1 MIRVWYNKS
10 LSFVYAAINLI
21 KKQDVKQEFYLV
33 ASHTQAHAR
42 ALLVAD
48 EAYIEPTGLVAQAYV
63 DWCLDF
69 CSQHK
74 IDVFVVGKES
84 QSIAQYQH
92 EFEKIGVRLLLVA
105 NEATLALLDNK
116 DLFAQQLPSHIAV
129 LPDTI
134 SVTSYDEFE
143 QAYQTLRATHSCLAI
158 KPAVSIFGLGFRKID
173 EQRDCLQHILKG
185 DEYVVG
191 LEELRQGMRQQKNFK
206 PLLVMEFLTGD
217 EWSVD
222 CVANYGTLWAA
233 IQRRKFMANKGVPSQ
248 YIDNNPEIAQMC
260 QQLTAHFSL
269 NGQFN
274 IQFRAG
280 KNGIR
285 LLEINARPSGGM
297 AMACLAGVNLPY
309 IALKGLVSGYD
320 SLPRIQAKTGFYVG
334 EVSMALELPTH
345 DE

>member
-1 MIRVWYNKS
+1 MTRVWYNKS
-10 LSFVYAAINLI
+10 FSFVYAAINLI
-21 KKQDVKQEFYLV
+21 KKQDVNQEFYLV

-48 EAYIEPTGLVAQAYV
+48 EAHIEPSGLVAKAYV

-69 CSQHK
+69 CRQHQ
-74 IDVFVVGKES
+74 INVFVVGKEA

-92 EFEKIGVRLLLVA
+92 EFEQIGVRLSLVA
-105 NEATLALLDNK
+105 DASTLSLLDNK
-116 DLFAQQLPSHIAV
+116 ALFAQQLPPHIAV

-134 SVTSYDEFE
+134 SVTSHDEFE
-143 QAYQTLRATHSCLAI
+143 QAYQRLRAIHPCLAI
-158 KPAVSIFGLGFRKID
+158 KPAISVFGLGFRQID
-173 EQRDCLQHILKG
+173 EHRDCLQHILKG

-191 LEELRQGMRQQKNFK
+191 LEELRQGMRHQGSFN

-222 CVANYGTLWAA
+222 CVANHGTLLAA

-248 YIDNNPEIAQMC
+248 YIDDNPEIALMC
-260 QQLTAHFSL
+260 HQLTTHFCL
-269 NGQFN
+269 NAQFN

-309 IALKGLVSGYD
+309 IALKVLVDGYQTL
-320 SLPRIQAKTGFYVG
+320 LPASHKTGIYVG
-334 EVSMALELPTH
+334 EVSDALVLA
-345 DE
+345 

>member
-33 ASHTQAHAR
+33 ASHTQAQAR

-48 EAYIEPTGLVAQAYV
+48 EAHIEPTGLVARAYV

-69 CSQHK
+69 CSQHQ
-74 IDVFVVGKES
+74 INVFVVGKEA

-92 EFEKIGVRLLLVA
+92 EFEQIGVRLLLVA
-105 NEATLALLDNK
+105 NAATLALLDNK
-116 DLFAQQLPSHIAV
+116 DLFAQQLPSSVAQ
-129 LPDTI
+129 LPDTL
-134 SVTSYDEFE
+134 SVTSYEEFE
-143 QAYQTLRATHSCLAI
+143 QAYQTLRTSHPCLAI

-191 LEELRQGMRQQKNFK
+191 LEELRQGMRQQSRFNS
-206 PLLVMEFLTGD
+206 LLVMEFLTGD

-222 CVANYGTLWAA
+222 CVANNGTLWAA
-233 IQRRKFMANKGVPSQ
+233 IQRRKFMASKGVPSQ
-248 YIDNNPEIAQMC
+248 YIDNNHEIAQMC

-269 NGQFN
+269 SGQFN

-280 KNGIR
+280 NNGIR

-334 EVSMALELPTH
+334 EVSVALELPIH
-345 DE
+345 DK